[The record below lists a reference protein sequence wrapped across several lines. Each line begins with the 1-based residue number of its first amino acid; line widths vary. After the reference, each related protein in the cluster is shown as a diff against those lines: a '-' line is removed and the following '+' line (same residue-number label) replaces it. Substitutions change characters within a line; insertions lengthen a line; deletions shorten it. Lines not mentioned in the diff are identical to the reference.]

1 MKLYHGAAIVHARQM
16 LTEGFE
22 NLTNNFGLFNA
33 ATGEPVNTTGVFFS
47 DVVLD
52 ENEGV
57 NSEAYLVLDI
67 PDAELTQYE
76 WFEEGKGYRE
86 WCIPAELANLYFL
99 DRAIYSWEELQ
110 SVLASDRRRSTEEP
124 ENGNLPSDSFY
135 QSEPHT
141 ENLGEVGSLSL
152 KELIGC
158 IYHESLKTDP
168 DEFLALL
175 HGNEVNEFDEQ
186 SGHILN
192 WLISVRRLIGHDSD

>member
-1 MKLYHGAAIVHARQM
+1 M
-16 LTEGFE
+16 
-22 NLTNNFGLFNA
+22 
-33 ATGEPVNTTGVFFS
+33 
-47 DVVLD
+47 VVD

-86 WCIPAELANLYFL
+86 WCIPAELANLYFF

-110 SVLASDRRRSTEEP
+110 SVLALDPRRSIEEP
-124 ENGNLPSDSFY
+124 ENGNWPSNSFY
-135 QSEPHT
+135 QSEPDT
-141 ENLGEVGSLSL
+141 ETLGEVSSLSL
-152 KELIGC
+152 KELVGC
-158 IYHESLKTDP
+158 IYRESLKTEP
-168 DEFLALL
+168 VEFLALL
-175 HGNEVNEFDEQ
+175 EGNEVNEFNDQ

>member
-1 MKLYHGAAIVHARQM
+1 MKLYHGAAIVHAKQM
-16 LTEGFE
+16 LAEGFE

-124 ENGNLPSDSFY
+124 ENVEIFFPFFSIIS
-135 QSEPHT
+135 SE
-141 ENLGEVGSLSL
+141 L
-152 KELIGC
+152 
-158 IYHESLKTDP
+158 
-168 DEFLALL
+168 
-175 HGNEVNEFDEQ
+175 
-186 SGHILN
+186 
-192 WLISVRRLIGHDSD
+192 